1 MAEEAS
7 WHALLVHSP
16 ELLRFV
22 LGEQLVVRV
31 VKSSGLKWFKSCIED
46 EQRNTEGEQVNN
58 LALIAS
64 LHVDF
69 WCHVSI
75 CAQSFLVQ
83 SVTLLAMDRAS
94 KAEIYHI
101 QVKVLVDHQVL
112 KFQVAICNSAS
123 VHVVQHIKKLSSKIS
138 GQPLFER
145 SALAH
150 LIKHVTV
157 WQKFEDQISNAL
169 LLPV

>member
-1 MAEEAS
+1 M
-7 WHALLVHSP
+7 
-16 ELLRFV
+16 RFV
-22 LGEQLVVRV
+22 LSEQLVVGV

-94 KAEIYHI
+94 KSEIYHI

-150 LIKHVTV
+150 LIKQVTV